1 LKEERDEV
9 VWDSS
14 ASEQILNEDDQ
25 LMVFT
30 CGRRTFMPHQLA
42 FKLMRRVRFK
52 QQLDINRS
60 VWDVARFVSTQLP
73 NFLVFH
79 ALERP
84 FMHLTVCC

>member
-1 LKEERDEV
+1 MCNLQSCLHNKNIFIVKEERDEV

-60 VWDVARFVSTQLP
+60 VWDVARYVCTKLP
-73 NFLVFH
+73 NF
-79 ALERP
+79 
-84 FMHLTVCC
+84 